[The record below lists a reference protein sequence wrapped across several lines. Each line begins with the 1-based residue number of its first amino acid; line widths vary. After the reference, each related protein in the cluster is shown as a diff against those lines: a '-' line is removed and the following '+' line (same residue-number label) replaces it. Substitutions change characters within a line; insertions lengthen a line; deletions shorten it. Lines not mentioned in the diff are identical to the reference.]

1 MLSFNFC
8 CIDGQFDKLQQSRA
22 PSLKVQTYL
31 NQIEFIVVIFDT
43 KYCHFHDCHI
53 LDNATKHCLANG
65 SWTGPTNYLECLCMV
80 SSCHHCPNRHYCHIT
95 FNTIIGP
102 GAWSAHVI
110 IVLLPF
116 LSLPLISCSLL
127 RSIDVTVILAIAIC
141 HYHLSLSSS
150 LSLSLLSFL
159 ITIIIP
165 GKR

>member
-80 SSCHHCPNRHYCHIT
+80 GDI
-95 FNTIIGP
+95 
-102 GAWSAHVI
+102 VI
-110 IVLLPF
+110 IVIIV
-116 LSLPLISCSLL
+116 S
-127 RSIDVTVILAIAIC
+127 IAI
-141 HYHLSLSSS
+141 LTLADVV
-150 LSLSLLSFL
+150 FD
-159 ITIIIP
+159 ITIP
-165 GKR
+165 SHPSLHL